1 MWCWPRFTGAL
12 TEGLTGSSSSS
23 DSGSGVGFG
32 FAFGLLPD
40 AVGGGGGGR
49 RFAGALAAEDVIAI
63 R

>member
-1 MWCWPRFTGAL
+1 L